1 MKLYF
6 SSKIFQKAL
15 AAFSGGFLVLFLVGH
30 LVGNLQLFI
39 PGELGQKQFNA
50 YALFMTT
57 NPAVIALSYVTY
69 ASIIL
74 HSILT
79 VYLVIKSKFARPIK
93 YQVSSGKS
101 NSSWASRNMAFLGTM
116 LLIFIIIHL
125 RSFWYEMH
133 FGDIGLDKWGN
144 KDLHTVTVSAFQNIF
159 YTGFYILS
167 MLMLAFHLSHGVGSA
182 FQTLGLNT
190 SRYEKSITFFGK
202 GIAIIIPLIFAT
214 IPIALYVR

>member
-15 AAFSGGFLVLFLVGH
+15 AAFSGGFLVLFLIGH
-30 LVGNLQLFI
+30 LAGNLQLFI

-57 NPAVIALSYVTY
+57 NPAVIVLSYITY
-69 ASIIL
+69 TSIIL

-79 VYLVIKSKFARPIK
+79 VYLVAKSKLARPIK
-93 YQVSSGKS
+93 YHVSPGNS
-101 NSSWASRNMAFLGTM
+101 NSSWASKNMAFLGTM
-116 LLIFIIIHL
+116 LLIFMIIHL

-133 FGDIGLDKWGN
+133 FGDIGIDKWGN

-190 SRYEKSITFFGK
+190 SKYEKPITFFGK

>member
-15 AAFSGGFLVLFLVGH
+15 AAFSGGFLVLFLIGH

-39 PGELGQKQFNA
+39 PGESGQKQFNA

-57 NPAVIALSYVTY
+57 NPAVIALSYITY
-69 ASIIL
+69 TSIIL

-79 VYLVIKSKFARPIK
+79 IYLVIKSKFSRPIK
-93 YQVSSGKS
+93 YQVSPGNS

-133 FGDIGLDKWGN
+133 FGDIGIDKWGN

-190 SRYEKSITFFGK
+190 SKYEKSITFFGK

-214 IPIALYVR
+214 IPIVLYVR